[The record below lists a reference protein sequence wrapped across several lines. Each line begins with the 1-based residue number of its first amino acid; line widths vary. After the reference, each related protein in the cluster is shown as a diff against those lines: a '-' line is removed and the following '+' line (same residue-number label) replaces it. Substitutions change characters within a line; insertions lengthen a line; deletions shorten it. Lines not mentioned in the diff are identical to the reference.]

1 MRAAAAFEEAVF
13 DRLAPTKKK
22 KFASQELA
30 RLQRM
35 LGGEPGVTNVTN
47 VTNVTGQTRCLV
59 AVAHGEAV
67 GSVDLSAAKDE
78 MIRDAGF
85 DVPSSVRGGSCS
97 CHYYYV
103 DNVVVV
109 EAYRNQGIGSR
120 LMEAVEE
127 EVVSGVLLV
136 RVELNNTAAVRLYT
150 RMGYE
155 GECACEGSTV
165 GVFSVLSKRITS
177 TDTT

>member
-1 MRAAAAFEEAVF
+1 
-13 DRLAPTKKK
+13 
-22 KFASQELA
+22 
-30 RLQRM
+30 M

-67 GSVDLSAAKDE
+67 GSVDLSAAKEE

-85 DVPSSVRGGSCS
+85 DVPSSVRGGSS

-109 EAYRNQGIGSR
+109 EACRNQGIGSR

-136 RVELNNTAAVRLYT
+136 RVELNNTAAVRLYK

-155 GECACEGSTV
+155 GACEGSTV
-165 GVFSVLSKRITS
+165 GVFSVLSKRIAS

>member
-1 MRAAAAFEEAVF
+1 M
-13 DRLAPTKKK
+13 
-22 KFASQELA
+22 
-30 RLQRM
+30 QRM

-109 EAYRNQGIGSR
+109 EACRNQGIGSR

-136 RVELNNTAAVRLYT
+136 RVELNNTAAVRLYK

-165 GVFSVLSKRITS
+165 GVFSVLSKRIAS